1 MDATTSPIEGLAR
14 KPGSVPDAALW
25 SRLSEA
31 VSQTESV
38 SGTKELLRHSLLLSA
53 SRKNHTRGLKLQVL
67 TAISD

>member
-1 MDATTSPIEGLAR
+1 MPRPRPLRASGE

-38 SGTKELLRHSLLLSA
+38 SGKANCISGF
-53 SRKNHTRGLKLQVL
+53 SREAAQECSPGRKPWVERGR
-67 TAISD
+67 